1 MTRQELSRYLVK
13 WGEDF
18 VTGMSDVLTEDALRQ
33 LAEPRDETETLAT
46 CPACSCMGHHLVEVT
61 TWKRRTAPGMN
72 GELIDMSGFGD
83 PPDGAKVVWRTCMFC
98 AHRWGR
104 S

>member
-1 MTRQELSRYLVK
+1 MTRQELSRYLIK

-18 VTGMSDVLTEDALRQ
+18 VTGMSDVLAEDALRQ

-46 CPACSCMGHHLVEVT
+46 CPECACMGHHAVEVGT
-61 TWKRRTAPGMN
+61 GEKRERT
-72 GELIDMSGFGD
+72 
-83 PPDGAKVVWRTCMFC
+83 PDGGWVHQVGVKVVWRTCMFC
-98 AHRWGR
+98 GHRWGR